1 VATQLPDRP
10 APESRKSDH
19 VAPIVHSVLHPSDFS
34 EGSLGAFHHALK
46 AALVA
51 RSRLTILHVSPGTKL
66 SWTDFP
72 GVRETLERWNLLPAD
87 SPRAALPQLGIDVRK
102 VVARQKHPVKAVV
115 SYLKTHPADF
125 IVLASRAHEGR
136 ASWLRQSVAEPISR
150 QSGQMTL
157 FLPEGVAGF
166 VSAQNGALNL
176 KTILIPVAA
185 KPRPQPAV
193 AAAVRLV
200 QRLQCPRGTLVLL
213 HVGEAADTPKVQCP
227 DVPGWKWKHVTR
239 SGDVTHGIVDVAG
252 KQSADLIVM
261 STSGK
266 HGFLDALRGS
276 QSEQVLRT
284 GGYPLLTVPE
294 RSLASRK
301 LT

>member
-1 VATQLPDRP
+1 VSPTSLP
-10 APESRKSDH
+10 
-19 VAPIVHSVLHPSDFS
+19 PILEHVLHPSDFS
-34 EGSLGAFHHALK
+34 AGSEAAFRHALK

-51 RSRLTILHVSPGTKL
+51 RSRLTILHVAPETKL

-72 GVRETLERWNLLPAD
+72 GVRETLERWNLLPPD
-87 SPRAALPQLGIDVRK
+87 SPRAALPQLGIEVRR
-102 VVARQKHPVKAVV
+102 VVARLKNPVKSVI

-125 IVLASRAHEGR
+125 IVLSSRAHEGR

-150 QSGQMTL
+150 QSGQSTL

-166 VSAQNGALNL
+166 VSAEDGSLSL
-176 KTILIPVAA
+176 EKILIPVAA

-200 QRLQCPRGTLVLL
+200 RRLQCPRGTFVLL
-213 HVGEAADTPKVQCP
+213 HVGEAADAPQPRCP
-227 DVPGWKWKHVTR
+227 EVPGWKWKQVTR
-239 SGDVTHGIVDVAG
+239 SGDVTHGIVDTAG
-252 KQSADLIVM
+252 KQAADLIVM

-276 QSEQVLRT
+276 QSEQVLRN
-284 GGYPLLTVPE
+284 GRYPLMTVPE
-294 RSLASRK
+294 RSLAARK